1 MEVTDPRGSGRCC
14 CLLCGAAPTASLGVP
29 NRGSLWR
36 RRFGFVC
43 GCWDSGRWLAAR
55 TPVLWP
61 RCAGAAA
68 AGDSVPRTCA
78 ALRRGWRCC
87 SLSKGLF
94 PALSQGAAG
103 HKDKRGLAAVRGRL
117 CSEQPVRA
125 PAGCGGFIKRKLF
138 CSRVGPGCFGA
149 APQAPRRCEER
160 GAPGG
165 RCLRAAS
172 RGRCGWPYPALPR
185 DSFLP
190 GAPRFCG
197 KCWPRAGCRS
207 CRSEKVPRTTR
218 LCPSPPA
225 AQTARCDVAHSVA
238 GESTPPPSSQGRD
251 LQRKY
256 WQI

>member
-1 MEVTDPRGSGRCC
+1 MLLSLERAVPGPVSRCC
-14 CLLCGAAPTASLGVP
+14 WAQGQEGAGCRARP
-29 NRGSLWR
+29 
-36 RRFGFVC
+36 FVQ
-43 GCWDSGRWLAAR
+43 RA
-55 TPVLWP
+55 
-61 RCAGAAA
+61 
-68 AGDSVPRTCA
+68 
-78 ALRRGWRCC
+78 
-87 SLSKGLF
+87 
-94 PALSQGAAG
+94 
-103 HKDKRGLAAVRGRL
+103 
-117 CSEQPVRA
+117 VRA

-165 RCLRAAS
+165 RCLPAAS
-172 RGRCGWPYPALPR
+172 RGRCGWPDPALPR

-225 AQTARCDVAHSVA
+225 AQTVRCDAAHSVA
-238 GESTPPPSSQGRD
+238 GESTPPPAVRAVTCKGNIGRSKSE
-251 LQRKY
+251 RKRR
-256 WQI
+256 ISETGDVGALIS

>member
-1 MEVTDPRGSGRCC
+1 MSVRPAHGVLSSQEAGLWGSSRVTPALVASGGGGVGGLPLEVTDPRGSGLCC
-14 CLLCGAAPTASLGVP
+14 CLLCGAAPTASLGVR

-55 TPVLWP
+55 TPVRWP

-68 AGDSVPRTCA
+68 AGDRVPRTCA

-125 PAGCGGFIKRKLF
+125 PAGCGGFFKRKLF

-149 APQAPRRCEER
+149 AP
-160 GAPGG
+160 
-165 RCLRAAS
+165 
-172 RGRCGWPYPALPR
+172 
-185 DSFLP
+185 
-190 GAPRFCG
+190 
-197 KCWPRAGCRS
+197 
-207 CRSEKVPRTTR
+207 
-218 LCPSPPA
+218 
-225 AQTARCDVAHSVA
+225 
-238 GESTPPPSSQGRD
+238 
-251 LQRKY
+251 
-256 WQI
+256 